1 MASVLSALYGRQPES
16 QIEPRL
22 EPTLRLVDLMG
33 NPQQNFKIIHITGT
47 NGKTSIARL
56 TERILR
62 EHGLRTGRLT
72 SPHLVS
78 FNERIA
84 LDGDPVE
91 DQRIIDAYEENV
103 PLMELVD
110 QELAATGQPP
120 LTFFEA
126 FTALAFHVFSDAPID
141 VLVLEVGIGG
151 QWDATN
157 VADADVA
164 VFGSIS
170 LDHKKT
176 LGESVEEIAE
186 TKAGIIKSNS
196 IVVSN
201 PQVASVEQILR
212 RRSDNDVFF
221 VDGEFQLTDAK
232 PDGYGTR
239 FTLKGIFT
247 EYPDIW
253 MPIIGEHQAMNAAT
267 AIVAIEAFLGRSIA
281 DEVLRAALA
290 DAITPGRL
298 QVISKDPLVVLDGAH
313 NPAGLESLRAAL
325 SWHFAAPKS
334 IGLIGM
340 VGDKDIYASAQ
351 ELAGVFDHLI
361 ITTAPG
367 SRGMPSSELADAFI
381 QQGVAPDEV
390 IGDFWSAYQH
400 ALKLGQESDRP
411 VIVSGSLYLVGA
423 IIEKLQDKDEIEE

>member
-91 DQRIIDAYEENV
+91 DQRIIDAYEENL

-212 RRSDNDVFF
+212 RRSENDVFF
-221 VDGEFQLTDAK
+221 ADREFQLTDAK

-340 VGDKDIYASAQ
+340 VGDKDIFASAQ
-351 ELAGVFDHLI
+351 ELAGAFDHLI

-400 ALKLGQESDRP
+400 ALKLGQGSDRP